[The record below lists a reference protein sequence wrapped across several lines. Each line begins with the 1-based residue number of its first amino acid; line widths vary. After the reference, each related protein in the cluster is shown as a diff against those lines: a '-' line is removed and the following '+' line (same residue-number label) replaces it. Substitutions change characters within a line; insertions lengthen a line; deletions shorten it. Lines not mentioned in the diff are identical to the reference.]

1 MGTEL
6 GLKATLHSRGSQNK
20 DTDYSSIVKKHT
32 SVHIVSQN
40 GCYNTDT
47 AYVICTDSALYQTD
61 VLWLWVYWQCQLV
74 QGVQTTQTGF
84 RQVRVRACHMNGKG
98 RSVETLL
105 WHVLYSVLSTF
116 CTIWHCTRYINLKEP
131 SFPGAVYW
139 TNEQCQWNIG
149 GLPATHTACT
159 LTEVLCSLIKFICHS
174 K

>member
-47 AYVICTDSALYQTD
+47 AYVICTDSALYQTG

-74 QGVQTTQTGF
+74 QVSKLHKRAFDRYEYGHAIWTARGVQWKLYYDTYCILYWVHFVPFDTAQDILTLKSLPF
-84 RQVRVRACHMNGKG
+84 LVQCIEQMS
-98 RSVETLL
+98 SVNEILVVYQQPTLPVHWQKYCAL
-105 WHVLYSVLSTF
+105 W
-116 CTIWHCTRYINLKEP
+116 
-131 SFPGAVYW
+131 
-139 TNEQCQWNIG
+139 
-149 GLPATHTACT
+149 
-159 LTEVLCSLIKFICHS
+159 
-174 K
+174 